1 MANQKLRKNKKKSST
16 WLGNIIAALL
26 FLFFIIG
33 ICSPF
38 LVAFWPMDSG
48 HFLITDVWNY
58 ELPGG
63 YSHAPLTVGKLVMF
77 PVYFLLLLILLAV
90 LLIAGA
96 ALLCFL
102 LGTPVGQIMLV
113 VGAVNWLRKDR

>member
-1 MANQKLRKNKKKSST
+1 MANQKQRKNKKKSSP

-33 ICSPF
+33 ICSPL

-58 ELPGG
+58 ELQK
-63 YSHAPLTVGKLVMF
+63 YFTVGDLVMG
-77 PVYFLLLLILLAV
+77 PVYCLLLLILLAV
-90 LLIAGA
+90 LLVVGTVVV
-96 ALLCFL
+96 CVL

-113 VGAVNWLRKDR
+113 VGVVNWLRKDD

>member
-1 MANQKLRKNKKKSST
+1 MANQRQRKNKKKSSF
-16 WLGNIIAALL
+16 WMGNIIVSLF

-33 ICSPF
+33 ICSPL

-58 ELPGG
+58 ELLQH
-63 YSHAPLTVGKLVMF
+63 STVGDLLML
-77 PVYFLLLLILLAV
+77 PVYCLLLLILLAV
-90 LLIAGA
+90 LLIGGA

-113 VGAVNWLRKDR
+113 VGVVNWLRKDD